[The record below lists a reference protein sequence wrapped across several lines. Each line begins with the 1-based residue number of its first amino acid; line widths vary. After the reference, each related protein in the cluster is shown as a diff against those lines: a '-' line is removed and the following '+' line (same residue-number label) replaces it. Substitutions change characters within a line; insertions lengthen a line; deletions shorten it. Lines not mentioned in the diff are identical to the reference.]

1 MNEIEIK
8 IIGLQNLAYKE
19 YLKFCSAINFV
30 PEARVISTIETTTDV
45 IVLAQIIE
53 IIRKGNHV

>member
-1 MNEIEIK
+1 MEIK

-30 PEARVISTIETTTDV
+30 PEGRVITTIETTTDV
-45 IVLAQIIE
+45 EALAQIIE
-53 IIRKGNHV
+53 IIRKGDHG